1 MSRRRGFRFVTVLL
15 LAWSPV
21 PEATLYE
28 YFVAVQGQPQATVRG
43 VTTGLF
49 VQVPLTVAADYSGIV
64 RACPAGATCSPDSD
78 AGWGPWSVNGGTGV
92 TNFRVVP

>member
-1 MSRRRGFRFVTVLL
+1 
-15 LAWSPV
+15 
-21 PEATLYE
+21 
-28 YFVAVQGQPQATVRG
+28 

-64 RACPAGATCSPDSD
+64 RACPAGAMCTPDSD